1 MPHATYTYA
10 PAESAQGWLRRAE
23 TWLDDKGKGA
33 WIAVMVLSF
42 IFVWPVGLALL
53 AYMIWSKRMFACKH
67 RPHHGPRGR
76 HMQRARAYTAHAA
89 ARPSGFRTSRTSS
102 RPSSNVCARRKTRP
116 SSTSSWKT
124 APNAPPKDTTRQR
137 SKRRM
142 PVRLRGPEPQDKS
155 CDTRG
160 ACLFPL
166 EKRECAA

>member
-10 PAESAQGWLRRAE
+10 PAESAQGWLRRAK

-76 HMQRARAYTAHAA
+76 HMHRARAYTAHAA
-89 ARPSGFRTSRTSS
+89 ARPSGNSAFDAYKEETL
-102 RPSSNVCARRKTRP
+102 RRLQDEQEQFETFLE
-116 SSTSSWKT
+116 
-124 APNAPPKDTTRQR
+124 
-137 SKRRM
+137 
-142 PVRLRGPEPQDKS
+142 RLRAAKDKAEF
-155 CDTRG
+155 DQFMEDRAKRAAEGHNTAEVETPDAGKTEG
-160 ACLFPL
+160 A
-166 EKRECAA
+166 